1 MFITSTANYNRII
14 TIHRRPDLPTYIHIH
29 SGRRGVTF
37 SWVSWS
43 LSGNNPLQMSTE
55 LKQKMQLMSTWVFE
69 FDTQILFDDP
79 SRCNAIT
86 SWWVQGRQRG
96 CHRAGKGSKEEG
108 SVACI
113 AILCWEGRVVVELNY
128 INDDDALMYSKEL
141 QLINWHIDG
150 NACQRRYLINPSFLH
165 CCVENV
171 CLIVNLCSLKK
182 LNSYSPVQPF

>member
-1 MFITSTANYNRII
+1 MFITSTANYNRNI
-14 TIHRRPDLPTYIHIH
+14 TVHRPPDLPTYIHIH

-43 LSGNNPLQMSTE
+43 LSGNNPLQMRTV

-113 AILCWEGRVVVELNY
+113 AILYWEGRVVVELNY
-128 INDDDALMYSKEL
+128 INDDDALMYSKERTATHKL
-141 QLINWHIDG
+141 AYWW
-150 NACQRRYLINPSFLH
+150 QRMPEAVFKKSILPPLLRWK
-165 CCVENV
+165 
-171 CLIVNLCSLKK
+171 CLFEL
-182 LNSYSPVQPF
+182 